1 MKEKG
6 LSGQKYY
13 SCTQEMSKEQAIADG
28 APQKKDNSGLN

>member
-1 MKEKG
+1 MV
-6 LSGQKYY
+6 LPTGQKYY